1 MQISLTFQKIYD
13 FYKHFYENL
22 KTIDKRDR
30 YTWGE
35 KSENVALESLILI
48 SKVNYLSK
56 NQQYNN
62 LKELSFKIDLLKI
75 LLRLGNELKILDNKK
90 YLMREK
96 ELVEIGK
103 MIGGWIKTFG

>member
-13 FYKHFYENL
+13 FYKHLYENL
-22 KTIDKRDR
+22 KQIDKRDR

-35 KSENVALESLILI
+35 KCENVALESLVLI
-48 SKVNYLSK
+48 SKINFLPK
-56 NQQYNN
+56 IRQHEI

-90 YLMREK
+90 YLAREK